1 MVAPGT
7 NDNVIED
14 NTVLGNTNGIIVFAG
29 AEGNVI
35 RHNIVA
41 GNPPVQLSV
50 TFPADDGADIKDLAT
65 PGANTID
72 DNFCLTAVNVAACPA
87 VGKRGDKDEKDK
99 DKDGKD
105 KGDYPPQPLTLKNG
119 APSGSMWAA
128 LVA

>member
-14 NTVLGNTNGIIVFAG
+14 NTVLGNTNGIVLLVPG
-29 AEGNVI
+29 VEGNII

-50 TFPADDGADIKDLAT
+50 TFSGDDGADIKNLAT

-72 DNFCLTAVNVAACPA
+72 DNFCLTEFPVNPVSPACPA
-87 VGKRGDKDEKDK
+87 VGRRGDKDEKEK
-99 DKDGKD
+99 DKDGKE
-105 KGDYPPQPLTLKNG
+105 KGDDPPQL
-119 APSGSMWAA
+119 
-128 LVA
+128 

>member
-14 NTVLGNTNGIIVFAG
+14 NTVLGNTNGIILVPG
-29 AEGNVI
+29 VEGNII

-50 TFPADDGADIKDLAT
+50 TFPADDGADIKNLAT

-72 DNFCLTAVNVAACPA
+72 DNFCLTEFPVSAVSPACPA
-87 VGKRGDKDEKDK
+87 VGRRGDKDEKEK
-99 DKDGKD
+99 E
-105 KGDYPPQPLTLKNG
+105 KGDDPHQP
-119 APSGSMWAA
+119 
-128 LVA
+128 

>member
-1 MVAPGT
+1 
-7 NDNVIED
+7 VIED
-14 NTVLGNTNGIIVFAG
+14 NTVLGNTNGIIVFPG

-50 TFPADDGADIKDLAT
+50 TFGKADDGADIKDLAT

-87 VGKRGDKDEKDK
+87 VGRKGDKDEKDK
-99 DKDGKD
+99 DKDPD
-105 KGDYPPQPLTLKNG
+105 PPQP
-119 APSGSMWAA
+119 
-128 LVA
+128 